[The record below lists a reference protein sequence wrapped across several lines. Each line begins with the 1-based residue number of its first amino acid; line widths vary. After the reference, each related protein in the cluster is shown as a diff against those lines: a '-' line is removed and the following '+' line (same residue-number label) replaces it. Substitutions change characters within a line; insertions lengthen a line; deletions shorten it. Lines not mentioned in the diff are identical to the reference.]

1 MHRLFIGVFADPSA
15 ASLYAMSVPGA
26 VCLCVVGGGN
36 MGEAILGGLLDKSW
50 CDAPQIQVV
59 EPRADARRRL
69 EATYGVSTAEAT
81 TPSSGSDFLVAVK
94 PQYVASVCRDI
105 SAQATRV
112 LSVAA
117 GVTITSME
125 SWLGP
130 NTAVV
135 RAMPNTPA
143 LVGLG
148 ASGIAGGTRAT
159 PVDVEWA
166 GEILGSV
173 GIVEAVLE
181 WQLDAVTGVSGSG
194 PAYIFL
200 IAEAM
205 IEAGV
210 LQGLPRATAVALASQ
225 TIRGAGEMLV
235 RNPDQ
240 AATLRANVTS
250 PGGTTAAGLRA
261 LEDRA
266 VRAAILDAVS
276 AATKRATEL
285 GAS

>member
-1 MHRLFIGVFADPSA
+1 
-15 ASLYAMSVPGA
+15 
-26 VCLCVVGGGN
+26 
-36 MGEAILGGLLDKSW
+36 MGEALLGGLIAQSW
-50 CDAPQIQVV
+50 CKASEIEVI
-59 EPRADARRRL
+59 ELRADARSTL
-69 EATYGVSTAEAT
+69 EATYGVRTAAAISA
-81 TPSSGSDFLVAVK
+81 SSGSAFLVAVK
-94 PQYVASVCRDI
+94 PQYVQSVCEAI
-105 SAQATRV
+105 GHQATQVRRSGLPVGESASDGTRSEAEKGPADMIRV

-117 GVTITSME
+117 GVTIANLEKS
-125 SWLGP
+125 LGGSP
-130 NTAVV
+130 AVI
-135 RAMPNTPA
+135 RSMPNTPA

-148 ASGIAGGTRAT
+148 ASAIAGGTHASDA
-159 PVDVEWA
+159 DVEWA
-166 GEILGSV
+166 RSILASV
-173 GIVEAVLE
+173 GVVETVLE

-210 LQGLPRATAVALASQ
+210 LQGLPRSVAVTLASQ

-266 VRAAILDAVS
+266 VRAAFIDAVS
-276 AATKRATEL
+276 AATKRAQEL
-285 GAS
+285 GAAK

>member
-1 MHRLFIGVFADPSA
+1 MI
-15 ASLYAMSVPGA
+15 
-26 VCLCVVGGGN
+26 GGGN
-36 MGEAILGGLLDKSW
+36 MGEAILGGLIDRQW
-50 CDAPQIQVV
+50 CAAGQIQVV
-59 EPRADARRRL
+59 EPRSDARTRL
-69 EATYGVSTAEAT
+69 ESTYGVTTAESPSAT
-81 TPSSGSDFLVAVK
+81 SGSDFLVAVK
-94 PQYVASVCRDI
+94 PQHVAAVCHDI
-105 SAQATRV
+105 GPQATRV

-117 GVTITSME
+117 GVTIASME
-125 SWLGP
+125 AWLGP
-130 NTAVV
+130 STAVV
-135 RAMPNTPA
+135 RSMPNTPA

-148 ASGIAGGTRAT
+148 ASGIAGGTHAT
-159 PVDVEWA
+159 AADVEWA
-166 GEILGSV
+166 TAILGSV

-181 WQLDAVTGVSGSG
+181 RQLDAVTGVSGSG

-205 IEAGV
+205 IDAGV
-210 LQGLPRATAVALASQ
+210 LQGLPRSTAVALASQ

-266 VRAAILDAVS
+266 VRAAILDAVA

>member
-1 MHRLFIGVFADPSA
+1 MSGASA
-15 ASLYAMSVPGA
+15 VR
-26 VCLCVVGGGN
+26 LCVIGGGN
-36 MGEAILGGLLDKSW
+36 MGEAILGGLIDTQW
-50 CDAPQIQVV
+50 CTASQIEVV
-59 EPRADARRRL
+59 EPRADARQRL
-69 EATYGVSTAEAT
+69 EATYGVATAES
-81 TPSSGSDFLVAVK
+81 PSVASGADFLVAVK
-94 PQYVASVCRDI
+94 PHYVATVCREI
-105 SAQATRV
+105 GPQATRV

-117 GVTITSME
+117 GVTVASME

-135 RAMPNTPA
+135 RAMPNMPA

-159 PVDVEWA
+159 SADVEWA
-166 GEILGSV
+166 SMILGSV